1 METNLRGGGGEAVDE
16 EKRKAGNFRG
26 NLSSCDRPGPSWWN
40 DNEGIGTKTTNCM
53 LPLILQL
60 NLESVMSCHVSV

>member
-1 METNLRGGGGEAVDE
+1 METNLRGGGGKAVDE

-40 DNEGIGTKTTNCM
+40 DNEGIGTKTTIQSQQM
-53 LPLILQL
+53 LCGHHYQEIQRR
-60 NLESVMSCHVSV
+60 